1 MIKKEVLSIF
11 ITGLFI
17 ALQGCCYDDKEVDVL
32 LSNETPE
39 QIYVHMR
46 LSEITN
52 GDDEGTKALFTRPW
66 IFKKIPPYNTYKWED
81 IGANNGIWMV
91 IIRQKTID
99 SYDSVYLASRCLYDS
114 IMFFTTNQLYEINNK
129 IEYKGGH

>member
-1 MIKKEVLSIF
+1 M
-11 ITGLFI
+11 
-17 ALQGCCYDDKEVDVL
+17 L

-66 IFKKIPPYNTYKWED
+66 IFKKLPPYNTYKWEKN
-81 IGANNGIWMV
+81 GANDGIWMV

-99 SYDSVYLASRCLYDS
+99 SYDSVYLASHCLYDS
-114 IMFFTTNQLYEINNK
+114 TMFFTTNQLYEMNNK